1 MAGVEERMMTRC
13 GRAVQAGAML
23 VAVTGGVAALG
34 AQANQTAPAAPAA
47 SVGQPT
53 PASPGTPATQTAT
66 APAPAPPSTQPT
78 SSSGV
83 SVLSTLKWRN
93 IGPARGGRSIT
104 VAGSVTRPQEYL
116 FGATGGG
123 LWKTTDGGLTWAAV
137 GDGQFKTSSVG
148 AVAVAPSNPDV
159 IYVGFGEVQLRG
171 NIIQGD
177 GVYKSTDGGKTFA
190 SVGLTATRAIGRIRV
205 HPSNPD
211 VVWVAALG
219 EPYARTPD
227 RGVYKSTDGGKTWN
241 KVLFRDEGT
250 GAVDLVIDPANPE
263 VLYAS
268 LWEVSRT
275 PHSLSSGG
283 PGSGLFKSFDGGA
296 TWTEISR
303 RPGLPAGLLGKI
315 GVSVSGADAN
325 RVYAIIESADG
336 GLFSTDDGGL
346 TWKRVSEDRNIR
358 QRAFYYTRVYADP
371 KARETVYVLN
381 VGFHKSTDGGKTF
394 KSIRVPHSDNHDL
407 WIAPDNPQRMVQ
419 ANDGGANVSTNG
431 GQSWTGQTYSTAQFY
446 NAFTTSDTPYMICGA
461 QQDNTTAC
469 ISSTGPAT
477 DFYPV
482 GGGES
487 GYIAQSN
494 VDPDEFFAGSYGGML
509 TRFNRRT
516 KVVRAV
522 NIWPDNPMGY
532 SAGDIR
538 ERFQWTYPIVFSPLE
553 KGVLYASSQHVWR
566 SVNGGDRW
574 ERISP
579 DLTRHDPATLGP
591 SGGPITLDQ
600 TGVETY
606 ATVFTIAPSRH
617 ERGVLWA
624 GSDDGLVHVTRDGGK
639 AWKNV
644 TPKALPEFARV
655 SLIEASPHK
664 AGTAYLAANRYQ
676 KADRAPYVFRTDDYG
691 ATWTP
696 ITGGLPADDFA
707 RVIREDTVRPG
718 LLYLGTEQGLYVS
731 YDNGGTWQSL
741 RLNLP
746 VTPVHGLVV
755 QGNDLV
761 IGTHGRSFWVL
772 DDIGPLRQFA
782 PELTTRALHVFTPGV
797 ATRRLETTVPI
808 DYLLKG
814 DATSVSIE
822 VLDAQGQV
830 LRTVKNEAPKKDGAA
845 GASDDEEG
853 FGPPPARVTTKAG
866 MNRFSWDMR
875 MQAARDFPGL
885 IMWAGRVA
893 GPIVVPGRY
902 QVRVT
907 ADGQTQ
913 TVPLEI
919 RSDPRSRVTA
929 ADLQAQYAL
938 ARRINGRVNEA
949 NEAVLRLR
957 HIKRQIAERAKA
969 TEALKADADALSTL
983 LTDVEGEIYQHRN
996 RSSQDPLNFPI
1007 RLNNKLAA
1015 LQGVVEAGDGAP
1027 TAQSL
1032 AVFEDL
1038 SGRLDQQLKRI
1049 ETALAKEVAAFNAA
1063 LASRQLAPVVTT
1075 VPTLE
1080 EVEAL
1085 GTSTA
1090 DLEADLA
1097 NERTSSHFW

>member
-1 MAGVEERMMTRC
+1 M
-13 GRAVQAGAML
+13 GRAGRGGWFMTAGLGVLLLASTAWGQAAS
-23 VAVTGGVAALG
+23 
-34 AQANQTAPAAPAA
+34 PAA
-47 SVGQPT
+47 
-53 PASPGTPATQTAT
+53 
-66 APAPAPPSTQPT
+66 APAPAAVAAPA
-78 SSSGV
+78 GLAA
-83 SVLSTLKWRN
+83 LSTLKWRN
-93 IGPARGGRSIT
+93 VGPARGGRSIT
-104 VAGSVTRPQEYL
+104 VSGSVSRHQEYY

-123 LWKTTDGGLTWAAV
+123 LWKTTDGGLTWNAV

-159 IYVGFGEVQLRG
+159 VYVGFGEVQLRG

-177 GVYKSTDGGKTFA
+177 GVYRSVDGGKTFTHL
-190 SVGLTATRAIGRIRV
+190 GLAATRTVGRIRV

-219 EPYARTPD
+219 EPYAKTPD

-241 KVLFRDEGT
+241 KVLYRDEGT
-250 GAVDLVIDPANPE
+250 GAVDLVLDPANPE
-263 VLYAS
+263 ILYAS

-303 RPGLPAGLLGKI
+303 RPGLPTGLLGKI
-315 GVSVSGADAN
+315 GVSVSGADGN
-325 RVYAIIESADG
+325 RVYAIIEAADG
-336 GLFSTDDGGL
+336 GLFSTDDGGIA
-346 TWKRVSEDRNIR
+346 WKRVSEDRNIR

-371 KARETVYVLN
+371 KARDTVYVLN
-381 VGFHKSTDGGKTF
+381 VGFHKSIDGGRTF
-394 KSIRVPHSDNHDL
+394 KPIRVPHGDNHDL

-419 ANDGGANVSTNG
+419 SNDGGANVTTNG
-431 GQSWTGQTYSTAQFY
+431 GQSWTAQTFQTAQFY
-446 NAFTTSDTPYMICGA
+446 NVFTTSDTPYRICGA

-469 ISSTGPAT
+469 IPSTGPAS
-477 DFYPV
+477 DFHPV

-487 GYIAQSN
+487 GYIAQSTTN
-494 VDPDEFFAGSYGGML
+494 PDEFFAGSYGGML

-516 KVVRAV
+516 RVTRAV

-532 SAGDIR
+532 SAGDIT

-566 SVNGGDRW
+566 SVTNGDRW

-606 ATVFTIAPSRH
+606 ATVFTLAPSRH
-617 ERGVLWA
+617 DRRVIWA
-624 GSDDGLVHVTRDGGK
+624 GSDDGLVHVTRDGGTRW
-639 AWKNV
+639 ANV
-644 TPKALPEFARV
+644 TPKGLPDFARV

-664 AGTAYLAANRYQ
+664 PGTAYLAANRYQ

-691 ATWTP
+691 ATWTA
-696 ITGGLPADDFA
+696 IIGGLPADDFA
-707 RVIREDTVRPG
+707 RVIREDPTKAG
-718 LLYLGTEQGLYVS
+718 MLYLGTEHGIHVS
-731 YDNGGTWQSL
+731 YDNGGTWTSL

-746 VTPVHGLVV
+746 VTPVHGIVV
-755 QGNDLV
+755 HGNDLV
-761 IGTHGRSFWVL
+761 IGTHGRAFWVL
-772 DDIGPLRQFA
+772 DDIGALRQFTPDLA
-782 PELTTRALHVFTPGV
+782 GKALHVFTPGQ
-797 ATRRLETTVPI
+797 ATRRVDVGLPI
-808 DYLLKG
+808 DYLLK
-814 DATSVSIE
+814 AEAKAVTIE
-822 VLDAQGQV
+822 ILDGQGRV
-830 LRTVKNEAPKKDGAA
+830 LRTVKNEAAKPDAAA
-845 GASDDEEG
+845 GAGDDDEG
-853 FGPPPARVTTKAG
+853 FGPPPARVTGKAG

-902 QVRVT
+902 QARVT

-913 TVPLEI
+913 AVPLEI
-919 RSDPRSRVTA
+919 APDPRSRVSMP
-929 ADLQAQYAL
+929 DLQAQYAL
-938 ARRINGRVNEA
+938 AATINGRVNAA

-957 HIKRQIAERAKA
+957 HIKRQIEERVKA
-969 TEALKADADALSTL
+969 TADLKPAADALTTR
-983 LTDVEGEIYQHRN
+983 LTEVEGEIYQYRN

-1007 RLNNKLAA
+1007 KLNNKLAA

-1027 TAQSL
+1027 TVQSL
-1032 AVFEDL
+1032 AVYEEL
-1038 SGRLDQQLKRI
+1038 SGRLDQ
-1049 ETALAKEVAAFNAA
+1049 ALARVDALVAKDVAAFNAT
-1063 LASRQLAPVVTT
+1063 LASRQLPPVLTA
-1075 VPTLE
+1075 VPSID
-1080 EVEAL
+1080 EVAKM

-1090 DLEADLA
+1090 DLEAA
-1097 NERTSSHFW
+1097 VGNERTSARLW